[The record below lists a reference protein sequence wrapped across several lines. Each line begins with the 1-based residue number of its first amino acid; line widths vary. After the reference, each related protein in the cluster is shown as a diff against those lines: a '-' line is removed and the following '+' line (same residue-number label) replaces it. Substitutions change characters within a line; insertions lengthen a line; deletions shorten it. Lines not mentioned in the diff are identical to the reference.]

1 MTFGRPGYGAP
12 VRTQSGHVKTA
23 VLGNTEI
30 RFQEDKSVQ
39 KAITNNI
46 RYMAD
51 YDAKAQYGRDLG
63 ELIFH

>member
-1 MTFGRPGYGAP
+1 M
-12 VRTQSGHVKTA
+12 RTQSGHVKTA